1 MQWTLDSKLKLKKK
15 LQEVAEVEEVAEVA
29 EIKIEEIIK
38 LKEEEESQ
46 TLKNNWL
53 RLKMIS
59 QLYEQIDYML
69 INRENFWSIKI
80 ECLKRTNLSEDIHK
94 YLIIYE
100 QYLTQTSS
108 FIQKH
113 FVLKSSSFALIK
125 INSFR
130 MSKNQN

>member
-1 MQWTLDSKLKLKKK
+1 LDSKLKLKKK

-69 INRENFWSIKI
+69 INRE
-80 ECLKRTNLSEDIHK
+80 
-94 YLIIYE
+94 
-100 QYLTQTSS
+100 S
-108 FIQKH
+108 F
-113 FVLKSSSFALIK
+113 
-125 INSFR
+125 
-130 MSKNQN
+130 

>member
-69 INRENFWSIKI
+69 INRESFWSIKI
-80 ECLKRTNLSEDIHK
+80 ECLKGTNLSEDIHK